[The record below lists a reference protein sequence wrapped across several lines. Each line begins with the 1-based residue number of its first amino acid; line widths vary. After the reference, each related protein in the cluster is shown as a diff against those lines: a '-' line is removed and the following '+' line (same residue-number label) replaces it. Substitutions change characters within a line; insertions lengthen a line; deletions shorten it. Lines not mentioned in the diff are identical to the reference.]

1 MKASSWRVEGTCV
14 SYNKG
19 QGVFVSQDRSLCIF
33 YLFKFVFVCVLEVGS
48 HGWKSEQLVGVVLLL
63 SGSSGLAWC
72 QVPLPTEPSYRTLV
86 SI

>member
-33 YLFKFVFVCVLEVGS
+33 YLFKFVFVWVLGVGS
-48 HGWKSEQLVGVVLLL
+48 HGWKSGQLVGLFFYSLGPQDWLGVK
-63 SGSSGLAWC
+63 GLC
-72 QVPLPTEPSYRTLV
+72 LQSLCIEP
-86 SI
+86 